1 MALQDYAPLGD
12 IAIVIPI
19 AVATMTP
26 LPLTL
31 AYIMKRI
38 QECRGKAGNLKVDV
52 PYDNN
57 DNHALS
63 ASTTPL
69 RKNTS
74 VLA

>member
-1 MALQDYAPLGD
+1 MALQDYAPLGE
-12 IAIVIPI
+12 IAMVIPI

-26 LPLTL
+26 LPLTV
-31 AYIMKRI
+31 AYIVKRV
-38 QECRGKAGNLKVDV
+38 QECRGKAGNMKVEV
-52 PYDNN
+52 PFDNN

-69 RKNTS
+69 HKNTS